1 MDYQAHIRFDEEIG
15 FEIIPYRIQFKKP
28 ARTSRDTLLEREI
41 FFLKLFY
48 KKNKNQYGLGEC
60 GPIYGLSP
68 ELKENV
74 LRDLT
79 NSAKSLQSELQL
91 DFASINS
98 PAIRFCLEMA
108 CMDLLRGGKRMFV
121 SNLSKNPIP
130 INGLVWMNSVEVMKN
145 EGLDKIL
152 SGYTTVKFKVGAER
166 FEDEI
171 EMLKYVRAAHPENR
185 ITIRLDANGAFS
197 EKDVMDKLEAL
208 SAFQIHSIEQPV
220 KQGQWDL
227 MKEVILHSPI
237 PIALD
242 EELIGI
248 QTFEE
253 KLQLIELLK
262 PAYIVLKPMLHGGIG
277 GCMEWIKVIEDTNT
291 RYWVTS
297 MLETSVGLNAI
308 AQWVSTLNPLMPQG
322 LGTGGLY
329 TNNLPAAWE
338 TKEGFLYFRDLD
350 SLAGF
355 SFEA

>member
-1 MDYQAHIRFDEEIG
+1 MDYQTHIRFDQEVD
-15 FEIIPYRIQFKKP
+15 FEIIPYRIHFKKP
-28 ARTSRDTLLEREI
+28 ARTSRDTLYEREI

-48 KKNKNQYGLGEC
+48 KKNKESFGLGEC
-60 GPIYGLSP
+60 SPIYALSP
-68 ELKENV
+68 ELEENV
-74 LRDLT
+74 LHELKRHALFIKENHQLDLT
-79 NSAKSLQSELQL
+79 TVE
-91 DFASINS
+91 S

-108 CMDLLRGGKRMFV
+108 CIDLFHGAKRMFIDNV
-121 SNLSKNPIP
+121 PSAPIP
-130 INGLVWMNSVEVMKN
+130 INGLVWMNAVDVMKN
-145 EGLDKIL
+145 EGFEKIL
-152 SGYTTVKFKVGAER
+152 SGFTTVKFKVGAER

-171 EMLKYVRAAHPENR
+171 EMLKYVRSTFSENR
-185 ITIRLDANGAFS
+185 ITIRLDANGAFYQ
-197 EKDVMDKLEAL
+197 KDVLEKLEVL

-248 QTFEE
+248 HSFEE
-253 KLQLIELLK
+253 KRQLIETLK

-277 GCMEWIKVIEDTNT
+277 GCMDWIKATEGTET
-291 RYWVTS
+291 QYWVTS

-308 AQWVSTLNPLMPQG
+308 AQWVSTLRPSMPQG

-338 TKEGFLYFRDLD
+338 TKEGFLHFKGTD
-350 SLAGF
+350 SLAQF
-355 SFEA
+355 TFDT

>member
-1 MDYQAHIRFDEEIG
+1 MDYQTHIRFDEEVD

-28 ARTSRDTLLEREI
+28 ARTSRDILHEREI

-60 GPIYGLSP
+60 SPIFGLSP

-74 LRDLT
+74 LGDMT
-79 NSAKSLQSELQL
+79 NCALSLKSEQQI
-91 DFASINS
+91 DFTSINS
-98 PAIRFCLEMA
+98 PAIRFCMEMA
-108 CMDLLRGGKRMFV
+108 CLDLLLGTKRMFT

-130 INGLVWMNSVEVMKN
+130 INGLVWMNSVDVMKD
-145 EGLDKIL
+145 EGLEKIF

-166 FEDEI
+166 FEDEL
-171 EMLKYVRAAHPENR
+171 EMLRYVRGAFPENR
-185 ITIRLDANGAFS
+185 ITIRLDANGAFA
-197 EKDVMDKLEAL
+197 EKDVFEKLEAL

-220 KQGQWDL
+220 KQGRWAL
-227 MKEVILHSPI
+227 MKDVILHSPI

-248 QTFEE
+248 DTIEE
-253 KLQLIELLK
+253 KRQLIEALK

-277 GCMEWIKVIEDTNT
+277 GCMDWIKVTEGTNT

-308 AQWVSTLNPLMPQG
+308 AQWVSTLNPSMPQG

-338 TKEGFLYFRDLD
+338 TKEGYLHFKGTD
-350 SLAGF
+350 SLAEF
-355 SFEA
+355 TFEE

>member
-1 MDYQAHIRFDEEIG
+1 MDYQTHIRFDEEVD

-28 ARTSRDTLLEREI
+28 ARTSRDTLFEREI

-48 KKNKNQYGLGEC
+48 KKNKNRFGLGEC
-60 GPIYGLSP
+60 SPIYGLSP

-74 LRDLT
+74 LHDLANT
-79 NSAKSLQSELQL
+79 VKSLQSEQHL
-91 DFASINS
+91 DFTSLKS
-98 PAIRFCLEMA
+98 PAIRFCLEVA
-108 CMDLLRGGKRMFV
+108 CLDLLAGGKRMFV
-121 SNLSKNPIP
+121 SNLSENPIP
-130 INGLVWMNSVEVMKN
+130 INGLVWMNSVEVMKD
-145 EGLDKIL
+145 EGLEKIL

-171 EMLKYVRAAHPENR
+171 EMLKYVRAAYPENR
-185 ITIRLDANGAFS
+185 INIRLDANGAFS
-197 EKDVMDKLEAL
+197 EKDVVEKLEAL

-220 KQGQWDL
+220 KQGQWDV

-248 QTFEE
+248 HSFEQ
-253 KLQLIELLK
+253 KRLLIEILK

-277 GCMEWIKVIEDTNT
+277 GCLEWIKAIEGTNT
-291 RYWVTS
+291 KYWVTS

-308 AQWVSTLNPLMPQG
+308 AQWVSTLNPSMPQG

-338 TKEGFLYFRDLD
+338 TKEGFLYFKDID
-350 SLAGF
+350 SLAEF
-355 SFEA
+355 SFDA